1 VTWLGRA
8 VGEDWFQYTKRL
20 ARRADC
26 YIARGGP
33 GGSMGT
39 KVVRLDGMTAR
50 RKRLKR
56 KHGPSMS
63 FDELVQKLWQPES
76 GALEH
81 KIAKAK
87 QKKPVGRRGRIR
99 KN

>member
-1 VTWLGRA
+1 
-8 VGEDWFQYTKRL
+8 
-20 ARRADC
+20 
-26 YIARGGP
+26 
-33 GGSMGT
+33 MGT

-76 GALEH
+76 GALEP
-81 KIAKAK
+81 KV
-87 QKKPVGRRGRIR
+87 QKSQRQSKRSLPEDAVAFERIR
-99 KN
+99 AWTRRTP

>member
-1 VTWLGRA
+1 MVEPWEGIGSSAPKGWRGVLT
-8 VGEDWFQYTKRL
+8 V
-20 ARRADC
+20 
-26 YIARGGP
+26 ARGGP

-63 FDELVQKLWQPES
+63 FGELVQKLWQPES
-76 GALEH
+76 GALEP
-81 KIAKAK
+81 KVAKVK
-87 QKKPVGRRGRIR
+87 QKKPAGRRRRIR

>member
-1 VTWLGRA
+1 
-8 VGEDWFQYTKRL
+8 
-20 ARRADC
+20 
-26 YIARGGP
+26 
-33 GGSMGT
+33 MGT

-63 FDELVQKLWQPES
+63 FGELVQKLWQPE
-76 GALEH
+76 ALEPNVV
-81 KIAKAK
+81 KAK
-87 QKKPVGRRGRIR
+87 QKKPAGRRRRIR